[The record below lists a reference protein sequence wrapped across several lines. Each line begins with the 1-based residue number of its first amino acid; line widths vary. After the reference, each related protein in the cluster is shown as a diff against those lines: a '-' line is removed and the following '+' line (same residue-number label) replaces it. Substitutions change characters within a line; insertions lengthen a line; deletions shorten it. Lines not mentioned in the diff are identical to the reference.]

1 LATAVAI
8 DIAID
13 INLADRRMTPL
24 PLAAV
29 TLTNACGVGLDEIRR
44 ALRTGSSGLR
54 QNDFEPARGLDTWI
68 GRVDGLE
75 SEALAPDCVA
85 HDCRNNRLARL
96 SLDQDGFVA
105 AVDAAR
111 SRYGEGRVGVFI
123 GTTTSGILSTELAYR
138 SGSLAPDGPSRPE
151 DEPSAGLSPELYRY
165 KHSMYATTMFVRS
178 YLSLSGYAMT
188 ISTACSSSA
197 KVFAAAARAIDAGLC
212 DAAVV
217 GGVDS
222 LALSTLFGFHSLEL
236 LSRRPCRPFASDRD
250 GISIGEGA
258 GFALL
263 DPQAESPVRLLG
275 AGESAD
281 AYHMSSPHPE
291 GAGAA
296 AAMRKALSGAGL
308 VGRDIDYINLH
319 GTASRAND
327 LAEDRG
333 VVSAVGKEP
342 AASSTK
348 GWTGHLLGAAGITE
362 AVISALSLI
371 DQWIPGTLNCERVDP
386 ALHSNLLV
394 DSQTMRLRHVMSN
407 SFGFGGSNCSL
418 VFGLGQ

>member
-1 LATAVAI
+1 
-8 DIAID
+8 
-13 INLADRRMTPL
+13 MTPL

-44 ALRTGSSGLR
+44 ALRAGTSGLR

-75 SEALAPDCVA
+75 SAALAPDCVA

-96 SLDQDGFVA
+96 CLEQDGFVA

-111 SRYGEGRVGVFI
+111 SRYGEGRIGVFI

-138 SGSLAPDGPSRPE
+138 SGSLTPGSPSLPE
-151 DEPSAGLSPELYRY
+151 DESATGLSPELYRY

-178 YLSLSGYAMT
+178 YLNLSGHAMT
-188 ISTACSSSA
+188 VSTACSSSA

-236 LSRRPCRPFASDRD
+236 LSRRPCRPFVPERD

-263 DPQAESPVRLLG
+263 DPRREPGAPLG

-281 AYHMSSPHPE
+281 AYNTVESAPE

-296 AAMRKALSGAGL
+296 TAMRKALSS
-308 VGRDIDYINLH
+308 VRPRDRLH
-319 GTASRAND
+319 QSARHASRAND
-327 LAEDRG
+327 GRGSGSGVGRRQRGWGELDQRMDRHCRRG
-333 VVSAVGKEP
+333 GHTEAYQRP
-342 AASSTK
+342 AYRSSDT
-348 GWTGHLLGAAGITE
+348 WYAQLRARRSGAAQQPSRR
-362 AVISALSLI
+362 SADYAFASR
-371 DQWIPGTLNCERVDP
+371 DEQFV
-386 ALHSNLLV
+386 
-394 DSQTMRLRHVMSN
+394 RLRR
-407 SFGFGGSNCSL
+407 
-418 VFGLGQ
+418 

>member
-1 LATAVAI
+1 
-8 DIAID
+8 
-13 INLADRRMTPL
+13 MTPL
-24 PLAAV
+24 PLAAA

-44 ALRTGSSGLR
+44 ALRAGTSGLR
-54 QNDFEPARGLDTWI
+54 HNDFEPALGLDTWI

-75 SEALAPDCVA
+75 SAALAPDCVE
-85 HDCRNNRLARL
+85 HDCRNNRLAQL
-96 SLDQDGFVA
+96 CLEQDGFVA

-111 SRYGEGRVGVFI
+111 ARYGADRIGTFI

-138 SGSLAPDGPSRPE
+138 SGSLTPGSPLPPAVESA
-151 DEPSAGLSPELYRY
+151 AGLSPELYRY

-178 YLSLSGYAMT
+178 FLKLSGHAMT

-222 LALSTLFGFHSLEL
+222 LAMSTLFGFHSLEL
-236 LSRRPCRPFASDRD
+236 LSRRPCRPFAAERD

-263 DPQAESPVRLLG
+263 DPQAEGPVSLLG

-281 AYHMSSPHPE
+281 AFHMSSPHPE

-296 AAMRKALSGAGL
+296 HAMRFALSSAGL
-308 VGRDIDYINLH
+308 TGRDIDYINLH

-333 VVSAVGKEP
+333 VVSAVGKEA

-386 ALHSNLLV
+386 ALNSNV
-394 DSQTMRLRHVMSN
+394 RVKSQAMRLRRAMSN

-418 VFGLGQ
+418 VFGLGR

>member
-1 LATAVAI
+1 LATVLAI
-8 DIAID
+8 DTAID
-13 INLADRRMTPL
+13 INLPARRMTPL
-24 PLAAV
+24 PLAAA

-44 ALRTGSSGLR
+44 ALRAGTSGLR
-54 QNDFEPARGLDTWI
+54 HNDFEPALGLDTWI

-75 SEALAPDCVA
+75 SAALAPDCEA

-96 SLDQDGFVA
+96 CLEQDGFVG
-105 AVDAAR
+105 AVNAAR
-111 SRYGEGRVGVFI
+111 ARYGADRIGTFI

-138 SGSLAPDGPSRPE
+138 SGSLTSGSPSLPAA
-151 DEPSAGLSPELYRY
+151 EPNGLSPELYRY

-178 YLSLSGYAMT
+178 FLQLSGYAMT

-197 KVFAAAARAIDAGLC
+197 KVFVAAARAIDAGLC

-222 LALSTLFGFHSLEL
+222 LAMSTLFGFHSLEL
-236 LSRRPCRPFASDRD
+236 LSRRACRPFAAERD

-258 GFALL
+258 GFVLL
-263 DPQAESPVRLLG
+263 DPQAEGPVILLG

-281 AYHMSSPHPE
+281 AFHMSSPHPE

-296 AAMRKALSGAGL
+296 HAMRFALSSAGL
-308 VGRDIDYINLH
+308 TGRNIDYINLH

-333 VVSAVGKEP
+333 VVSAVGKEA

-386 ALHSNLLV
+386 ALNSNV
-394 DSQTMRLRHVMSN
+394 RVESEAMRLRRVMSN

-418 VFGLGQ
+418 VFGLGR

>member
-1 LATAVAI
+1 
-8 DIAID
+8 
-13 INLADRRMTPL
+13 MKPL
-24 PLAAV
+24 PIAAA
-29 TLTNACGVGLDEIRR
+29 TLTNACGVGLEEIRR
-44 ALRTGSSGLR
+44 ALRAGTSGLR
-54 QNDFEPARGLDTWI
+54 QNDFEPALSLDTWI

-75 SEALAPDCVA
+75 SKALAPECAA

-96 SLDQDGFVA
+96 CLEQDGFVA

-111 SRYGEGRVGVFI
+111 ERYGEGRIGTFI

-138 SGSLAPDGPSRPE
+138 SRSLTPGGPS
-151 DEPSAGLSPELYRY
+151 PSAGESAVGLSLELYRN

-178 YLSLSGYAMT
+178 YLRLSGHATT

-222 LALSTLFGFHSLEL
+222 LAMSTLFGFHALEL
-236 LSRRPCRPFASDRD
+236 LSRRPCRPFAAERD

-263 DPQAESPVRLLG
+263 DPNAESPVSLFG
-275 AGESAD
+275 TGESAD
-281 AYHMSSPHPE
+281 AFHMSSPHPE

-296 AAMRKALSGAGL
+296 NAMRLALSSAGL
-308 VGRDIDYINLH
+308 MGGEIGYINLH

-327 LAEDRG
+327 LAEDRA
-333 VVSAVGKEP
+333 VVSAVGKGVP
-342 AASSTK
+342 ASSTK

-371 DQWIPGTLNCERVDP
+371 DQWVPGTLNCERVDP
-386 ALHSNLLV
+386 ALQSNV
-394 DSQTMRLRHVMSN
+394 RVESQPMSLRHAMSN
-407 SFGFGGSNCSL
+407 SFGFGGTNCSL
-418 VFGLGQ
+418 VFGLAR

>member
-1 LATAVAI
+1 LAPAVAI

-44 ALRTGSSGLR
+44 ALRAGASGLR
-54 QNDFEPARGLDTWI
+54 QNDFEPARALDTWI
-68 GRVDGLE
+68 GRVDDLE
-75 SEALAPDCVA
+75 SAALTPDYVA
-85 HDCRNNRLARL
+85 QDCRNNRLARL
-96 SLDQDGFVA
+96 CLEQDGFVA

-111 SRYGEGRVGVFI
+111 VRYGAGRIGTFI

-138 SGSLAPDGPSRPE
+138 SGSLTPGGPLPPE
-151 DEPSAGLSPELYRY
+151 DESAAGLSSELYRY

-178 YLSLSGYAMT
+178 YLSLSGHAMT

-197 KVFAAAARAIDAGLC
+197 KVFASAARAIDAGLC

-222 LALSTLFGFHSLEL
+222 LAMSTLFGFHSLEL
-236 LSRRPCRPFASDRD
+236 LSRMPCRPFAAERD

-263 DPQAESPVRLLG
+263 DPQAEGAVSLLG

-296 AAMRKALSGAGL
+296 TAMRKALCSAGL
-308 VGRDIDYINLH
+308 AGSELDYINLH

-333 VVSAVGKEP
+333 VLSAVGKET

-362 AVISALSLI
+362 AVISVLSLI

-386 ALHSNLLV
+386 ALHCNVRV

-418 VFGLGQ
+418 VFGLGR